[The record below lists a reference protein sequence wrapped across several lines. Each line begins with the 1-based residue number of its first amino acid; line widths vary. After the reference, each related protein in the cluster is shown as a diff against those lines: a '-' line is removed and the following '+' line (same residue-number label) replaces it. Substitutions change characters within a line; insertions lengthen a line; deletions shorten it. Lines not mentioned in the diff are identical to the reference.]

1 METGGNQKQINE
13 ISKLLGGTAHLEPG
27 QPPPPDPPDQEAQDT
42 KTDDSET
49 EALAASGEAPEKVEN
64 GEDAEATPTGEAPEQ
79 TAESESPEDGEPKAT
94 TLKDLAKTLDIETKE
109 LYAVEIPINGAES
122 ISIGTLKDT
131 FKQHA
136 ALMEGRE
143 VYEAEKQRTQNELM
157 VSTRQMNQLIE
168 LAKQTGQ
175 LTPQLLEAINTQ
187 HSQKMATETKALMT
201 AIPEWTNETTRLND
215 FQDLVDFAGQYGFS
229 QMEVTNSLDHRHIK
243 LAFDAMKAKN
253 LVRDAKRKTALQTKT
268 GSGRRTVKPKESAIN
283 KTVADAKASKDP
295 RVKSAAIAQLL
306 NST

>member
-1 METGGNQKQINE
+1 MEQGNQKAVNDITA
-13 ISKLLGGTAHLEPG
+13 LLGDAAKLGIG
-27 QPPPPDPPDQEAQDT
+27 DPPPKPADQEAQDI
-42 KTDDSET
+42 KTDET
-49 EALAASGEAPEKVEN
+49 EPESLDASGEAPDQVEN
-64 GEDAEATPTGEAPEQ
+64 GEDAEAQPAGEAPDTTDEP
-79 TAESESPEDGEPKAT
+79 ESPGEVEPKAT
-94 TLKDLAKTLDIETKE
+94 TLKDLAATLDIETKE

-143 VYEAEKQRTQNELM
+143 VYEAEKERTQNELM

-175 LTPQLLEAINTQ
+175 LTPQLLEAINQQ
-187 HSQKMATETKALMT
+187 HSEKMATETKALMT
-201 AIPEWTNETTRLND
+201 AIPDWKNETTRLND

-268 GSGRRTVKPKESAIN
+268 GTGKRTVKVKESALSKI
-283 KTVADAKASKDP
+283 VADATASKDS
-295 RVKSAAIAQLL
+295 RVKQSAITQLI

>member
-1 METGGNQKQINE
+1 MEQGNQQAVNDITA
-13 ISKLLGGTAHLEPG
+13 LLGDSEKKGLGEA
-27 QPPPPDPPDQEAQDT
+27 PPVPDQEAQDI

-49 EALAASGEAPEKVEN
+49 EALDASGEAPEQVEN
-64 GEDAEATPTGEAPEQ
+64 GEAAEVVTDGEAPEQ
-79 TAESESPEDGEPKAT
+79 TAEAGSPDPGEPKAT
-94 TLKDLAKTLDIETKE
+94 TLKDLAATLDIETRE

-122 ISIGTLKDT
+122 ISIGNLKDT

-143 VYEAEKQRTQNELM
+143 VYEAQKERTQNELM
-157 VSTRQMNQLIE
+157 VSTRQMNQLID

-175 LTPQLLEAINTQ
+175 LTPQLLESINIQ

-201 AIPEWTNETTRLND
+201 AIPDWKNETTRLND
-215 FQDLVDFAGQYGFS
+215 FGDLVEFAGQYGFS

-268 GSGRRTVKPKESAIN
+268 GTGKRTVKVKESALN
-283 KTVADAKASKDP
+283 KIVANATASKDSS
-295 RVKSAAIAQLL
+295 VKQSAITQLL